1 MSYVNETIDFI
12 TPVNDKE
19 EEKYMLEQ
27 VKTQQDVDDK
37 YFLIPTITELSNYLL
52 SEGNPHVNLYPV
64 ICDNAPVIVFQVS
77 VDDTEFIIDFYRPF
91 SDKEDKHEVGKF
103 KTIEQTFS
111 GVQEL
116 KKCLHR
122 IYDKLIL
129 YPDLDCLLF
138 CLRSR
143 KNIVLN
149 DGIIAIIKSLLANSL
164 GKCNIENL
172 MKYAFEYQQIKH
184 YEQETLVLAN
194 FWMNKTKLIPQEA
207 LLSVIETIR
216 SIDLKK
222 EGFRLA

>member
-1 MSYVNETIDFI
+1 MSSVNETIDFI

-27 VKTQQDVDDK
+27 VKSRQNSDDK
-37 YFLIPTITELSNYLL
+37 YFLVPTITELANYLL
-52 SEGNPHVNLYPV
+52 TQGNPCANLYPV
-64 ICDNAPVIVFQVS
+64 VCDNAPIIVFQVS
-77 VDDTEFIIDFYRPF
+77 VNGNRFIIDLYRVF
-91 SDKEDKHEVGKF
+91 SDKEDKYEVKSF
-103 KTIEQTFS
+103 KTIEQTFN
-111 GVQEL
+111 GIEEL
-116 KKCLHR
+116 KKCLYR

-138 CLRSR
+138 CLKSR
-143 KNIVLN
+143 ENVVLD
-149 DGIIAIIKSLLANSL
+149 DGVVANIKSLLANSL
-164 GKCNIENL
+164 GECNIKNL

-184 YEQETLVLAN
+184 YEQDTLILAN